1 MRISNSIYQVLWIYV
16 MCQCFPHMSLE
27 KEIIYKSLQSIFI
40 YKYMSFEIPLPSTSL
55 FIVYL
60 LPYHDDVFLLHAL
73 LLRQQY
79 LHSYRQYQIH
89 LSQY

>member
-1 MRISNSIYQVLWIYV
+1 MRISNSIYQVLRIYV

-40 YKYMSFEIPLPSTSL
+40 YKYNVPLPSTSL

-60 LPYHDDVFLLHAL
+60 LPYHDDVFLLHAQ
-73 LLRQQY
+73 LLRQQF

-89 LSQY
+89 LYQY